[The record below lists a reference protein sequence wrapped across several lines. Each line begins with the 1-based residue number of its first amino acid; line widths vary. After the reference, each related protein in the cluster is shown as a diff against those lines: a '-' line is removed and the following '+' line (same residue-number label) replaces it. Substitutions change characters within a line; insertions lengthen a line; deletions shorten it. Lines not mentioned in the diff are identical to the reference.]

1 MRFYGAL
8 VLLLLAFANC
18 ALNDIRDE
26 ASAMDYLENVEKG
39 KEMLDSQFITKVWAD
54 WMRDE

>member
-1 MRFYGAL
+1 MRFCGAF

-39 KEMLDSQFITKVWAD
+39 KEMLDSQFIAKVWAD
-54 WMRDE
+54 